1 MMIDM
6 HPRFL
11 TAALCLLLGGCASL
25 ETTQSPGEPDIPTVA
40 NTLGETAEGGVVEV
54 ESTDF
59 GVDRVSI
66 GTRYTAASGKICKR
80 LFNAAQQELPRVVC
94 QSANGEWYLQR
105 SLGLAKSNSLSQV
118 TNNVVTRPE
127 TIVNRSVSY
136 DNEIDGDTDEGDT
149 DFVERQV
156 QSGETLWSF
165 AQRLTGNGFN
175 WHQIAEANNID
186 DARLLDDNATLQIP
200 TGLLKAGQ

>member
-40 NTLGETAEGGVVEV
+40 NTLGETAEGRVVEV
-54 ESTDF
+54 ESNDF
-59 GVDRVSI
+59 GVDSVSI
-66 GTRYTAASGKICKR
+66 GARYTAASGKICKR
-80 LFNAAQQELPRVVC
+80 LFNLAKQELPRVVC
-94 QSANGEWYLQR
+94 QSADGEWYLQR
-105 SLGLAKSNSLSQV
+105 SLGLAKSNSQV
-118 TNNVVTRPE
+118 SNNIVTRPE
-127 TIVNRSVSY
+127 TIVNRSESY
-136 DNEIDGDTDEGDT
+136 DNDIEGDT
-149 DFVERQV
+149 DFVDRQV

-175 WHQIAEANNID
+175 WHKIAEVNNID